1 MQYKL
6 FLLFFTFACLLYRLP
21 DTFGKQGKWL
31 ATLQKL
37 LVEHIPIPA
46 KCESLLSQLRTV
58 SALTLYAKNPSI
70 HDRTLG
76 FSHKFNLPSYGY
88 TPVGGSCCKGS
99 HLSGTHKP
107 QVNEQNRSVLH
118 SQNSGNQ
125 NLDTDFASGFP
136 ALPEST
142 SLLHRN
148 ALRPNR

>member
-46 KCESLLSQLRTV
+46 KCESVLSQRRAV
-58 SALTLYAKNPSI
+58 PALTLYAKNPSI

-76 FSHKFNLPSYGY
+76 FSHKFILPSYGY
-88 TPVGGSCCKGS
+88 TPVEDSCCRGS
-99 HLSGTHKP
+99 HSNGTHMLP
-107 QVNEQNRSVLH
+107 VTGQNRSVLH

-125 NLDTDFASGFP
+125 NLDTDFAGGFP
-136 ALPEST
+136 VLPEST